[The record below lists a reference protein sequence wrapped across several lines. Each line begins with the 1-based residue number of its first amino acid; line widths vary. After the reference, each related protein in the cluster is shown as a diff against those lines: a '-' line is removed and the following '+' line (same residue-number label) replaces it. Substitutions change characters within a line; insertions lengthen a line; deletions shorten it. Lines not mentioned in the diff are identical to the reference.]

1 MGKRRMQDHPDY
13 IDPNQM
19 IALEEEMAALKKE
32 YGIVDKPKWW
42 MRLGDFIANHAGT
55 RQPVPVYRKKYI
67 PVSYTHLVGNQEKRK
82 TENSGAASG
91 AGICGCRKRMR
102 GVAESLLPEYD
113 WVKMS
118 ERPHEKGISG

>member
-55 RQPVPVYRKKYI
+55 RQPGWAGGHRFYTKQYALGFIYLLFCWTGI
-67 PVSYTHLVGNQEKRK
+67 PFAMTLIDLMI
-82 TENSGAASG
+82 A
-91 AGICGCRKRMR
+91 
-102 GVAESLLPEYD
+102 LPRQADEQG
-113 WVKMS
+113 
-118 ERPHEKGISG
+118 RLFL

>member
-42 MRLGDFIANHAGT
+42 MRLGDFIANQAGN
-55 RQPVPVYRKKYI
+55 RQPVPVYRKK
-67 PVSYTHLVGNQEKRK
+67 
-82 TENSGAASG
+82 
-91 AGICGCRKRMR
+91 
-102 GVAESLLPEYD
+102 
-113 WVKMS
+113 
-118 ERPHEKGISG
+118 

>member
-42 MRLGDFIANHAGT
+42 MRLGDFIANHTAGT
-55 RQPVPVYRKKYI
+55 GIQKEIYPVGPVPGLGRRPSILYEAVCPGLYLSAVLLDR
-67 PVSYTHLVGNQEKRK
+67 
-82 TENSGAASG
+82 NSVCND
-91 AGICGCRKRMR
+91 I
-102 GVAESLLPEYD
+102 D
-113 WVKMS
+113 
-118 ERPHEKGISG
+118 

>member
-1 MGKRRMQDHPDY
+1 MGKRRMQNHPDY

-55 RQPVPVYRKKYI
+55 RQPVPCLL
-67 PVSYTHLVGNQEKRK
+67 YT
-82 TENSGAASG
+82 
-91 AGICGCRKRMR
+91 
-102 GVAESLLPEYD
+102 SLRISWHPLSEATLP
-113 WVKMS
+113 
-118 ERPHEKGISG
+118 

>member
-55 RQPVPVYRKKYI
+55 RQPVPVYRNI
-67 PVSYTHLVGNQEKRK
+67 SCWPCAWDGP
-82 TENSGAASG
+82 AAIGFIRSSMPWG
-91 AGICGCRKRMR
+91 LFTCCFAG
-102 GVAESLLPEYD
+102 PEF
-113 WVKMS
+113 
-118 ERPHEKGISG
+118 RLQ

>member
-55 RQPVPVYRKKYI
+55 RQPVPVYRKKY
-67 PVSYTHLVGNQEKRK
+67 PVGPVLGMGRRPSVLYEAVCPGVYLPVVLLDR
-82 TENSGAASG
+82 NSVCND
-91 AGICGCRKRMR
+91 I
-102 GVAESLLPEYD
+102 D
-113 WVKMS
+113 
-118 ERPHEKGISG
+118 